1 VTKKK
6 GRDEMKRLGRY
17 SGYNLQALRRDVIAG
32 IVVGIVAIPLGMS
45 FAIASGVNP
54 EYGLYTVII
63 GGLLISLL
71 GGSRFQIG
79 GPTGAFVP
87 ILLGVVIQFGYQD
100 LLLAGM
106 LAGIL
111 LVIFGL
117 LKLGSLIKFIPRP
130 VVIGFTAGIAVIIF
144 TGQIGNF
151 TGIQAEQEEGFLLKM
166 QALAAAADTINIYSL
181 IVASVSLAAILLTP
195 RILPKV
201 PGALVGLILSTLAA
215 VLFFPGNVATI
226 GSVYG
231 DIPSQLPQLQ
241 FPAVTLDKIIYLLPS
256 AIAIALLGGVESLLS
271 ATVADNMAKTKHH
284 SNREL
289 VGQGIANIAV
299 PLFGGIPATGAIAR
313 TATNI
318 RNKAFSPVSGVVH
331 CIFVLLIL
339 LLLAPYASAIPLA
352 SMAPILMVVAWN
364 MSERKEVVHIIRMRT
379 FDSFI
384 LAVTFVLTVL
394 ADLTVGVG
402 CGLLLAFVVFVK
414 RMSAVLFVKDEQI
427 LVKETDGLRIC
438 QFEGPLFFGST
449 DILEKVVEKAMREEP
464 DSLVLDLQKVSYMDT
479 SAEAALHKLVEH
491 YKKASKQLLLLGVHG
506 QPERLLKKTGLLAKI
521 GKEHTVNKREE
532 AVRICTS

>member
-1 VTKKK
+1 
-6 GRDEMKRLGRY
+6 MKRLGRY
-17 SGYNLQALRRDVIAG
+17 SGYNLRTLRRDIIAG
-32 IVVGIVAIPLGMS
+32 IIVGIVAIPLGMS

-100 LLLAGM
+100 LLLAGIM
-106 LAGIL
+106 AGIL
-111 LVIFGL
+111 LIIFGL

-130 VVIGFTAGIAVIIF
+130 VVVGFTAGIAVIIF

-151 TGIQAEQEEGFLLKM
+151 TGIQAEQEEGFLQKM
-166 QALAAAADTINIYSL
+166 QALLAAVDTISMYSL
-181 IVASVSLAAILLTP
+181 IIAGVSLAAILLTP
-195 RILPKV
+195 KILPKV
-201 PGALVGLILSTLAA
+201 PGALAGLILSTVVA
-215 VLFFPGNVATI
+215 VLFFQGQVATI

-241 FPAVTLDKIIYLLPS
+241 LPVFTLDKIIYLLPS
-256 AIAIALLGGVESLLS
+256 AVAIALLGGVESLLS

-289 VGQGIANIAV
+289 IGQGVANIAV

-318 RNKAFSPVSGVVH
+318 RSNAFSPVSGVVH
-331 CIFVLLIL
+331 CVFVLIIL
-339 LLLAPYASAIPLA
+339 LLFAPYASAIPLA

-364 MSERKEVVHIIRMRT
+364 MSERKEVAHIIRMRT

-384 LAVTFVLTVL
+384 LIVTFALTVL

-414 RMSAVLFVKDEQI
+414 RMSTVLFVKDEQI
-427 LVKETDGLRIC
+427 HVKETDGVRMW

-449 DILEKVVEKAMREEP
+449 DILEEVVEKTINEEP
-464 DSLVLDLQKVSYMDT
+464 DSLILDLQKVSYMDT
-479 SAEAALHKLVEH
+479 SAEAALHKLVDH
-491 YKKASKQLLLLGVHG
+491 YEADDKQLLFLGVHG
-506 QPERLLKKTGLLAKI
+506 QPERLLHKTGLLAKV
-521 GKEHTVNKREE
+521 GEEYTVNKREE